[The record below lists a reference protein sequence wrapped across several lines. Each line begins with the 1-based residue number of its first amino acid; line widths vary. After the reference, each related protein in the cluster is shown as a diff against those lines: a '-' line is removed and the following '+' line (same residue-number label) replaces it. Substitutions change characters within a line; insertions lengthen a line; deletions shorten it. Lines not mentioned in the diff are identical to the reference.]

1 MKDEK
6 NYSLLSHNTFG
17 IDARCARY
25 VEASTVCEVV
35 SFVKLFDMFSNDLFV
50 IGGGSNLLFTG
61 DYAGTVFHSAI
72 LGMSVVGEDTD
83 NVLLRVGSGEVWD
96 DVVAYCVANGM
107 YGAENL
113 SAIPGEAGASAVQN
127 IGAYGAEVKDIIY
140 KVEAVEIAT
149 GSTVEIMA
157 DDCDYSYRHSR
168 FKTDWKNRYIIT
180 HVTYRLSKQ
189 YNPRL
194 DYGNIRSELVARGI
208 VNPTAYQLRQV
219 IVDIRNAK
227 LPNPKVE
234 GNAGSFFMNPI
245 VERDCYEKLVVQYP
259 DMPHYDVDAD
269 RVKIPAGWMIDRC
282 GWKGKTVGH
291 AGVHSRQALVLVNR
305 GGAEGKDII
314 NLCNLVRADV
324 KRTFGID
331 IHPEVN
337 FIGEAV
343 KNSFNHKRAKLTF
356 LGTGTSCGV
365 PTIGCQCEVCTS
377 SDSRDSRLRSSAM
390 IETDDTRVI
399 IDCTP
404 DFRQQMMHR
413 EFRKIDGVLVT
424 HSHYDH
430 VGGTDDV
437 RPFCVFG
444 DINIYANEKAVEGMH
459 QMLPYCFAEH
469 LYPGVPKLNLHTIA
483 PHQEIMI
490 GDIPVFPIT
499 VMHAKLPILGYRFG
513 NRLAYITDMK
523 SISPEEEQYVKCV
536 DTLVVNALRLEEE
549 HQSHILLDEAVE
561 FAKRIG
567 ARHTYFIHMS
577 HHIGLHEHTCTMLP
591 EGMSLAY
598 DGLEVEW
605 D

>member
-17 IDARCARY
+17 IDVKCARF
-25 VEASTVCEVV
+25 VEAYTVDDVV
-35 SFVKLFDMFSNDLFV
+35 SFAKSFDMFANDLLV
-50 IGGGSNLLFTG
+50 VGGGSNLLFNG

-72 LGMSVVGEDTD
+72 RGMEVVSEDACSM
-83 NVLLRVGSGEVWD
+83 LLRVGGGEVWD

-149 GSTVEIMA
+149 GKRVEIMA
-157 DDCDYSYRHSR
+157 EDCDYSYRHSR
-168 FKTDWKNRYIIT
+168 FKDEWKNRFIIT
-180 HVTYRLSKQ
+180 HVTYRLQ
-189 YNPRL
+189 RHYTPRL
-194 DYGNIRSELVARGI
+194 DYGNIRSELAARGI
-208 VNPTAYQLRQV
+208 GSPTAEELRQV

-227 LPNPKVE
+227 LPDPKVE

-245 VERDCYEKLVVQYP
+245 VERERYNKLVEQYP
-259 DMPHYDVDAD
+259 DMPHYDVDD
-269 RVKIPAGWMIDRC
+269 ERVKIPAGWMIDRC
-282 GWKGKTVGH
+282 GWKGKTVGR

-305 GGAEGKDII
+305 GGAEGKDIV

-324 KRTFGID
+324 RRTFGID

-337 FIGEAV
+337 FIDTAV
-343 KNSFNHKRAKLTF
+343 KTSFNNKKVRLTF

-365 PTIGCQCEVCTS
+365 PTIGCKCEVCTS
-377 SDSRDSRLRSSAM
+377 SDTRDSRLRCSAM
-390 IETDDTRVI
+390 IETDDTRVV

-404 DFRQQMMHR
+404 DFRQQMMRR
-413 EFRKIDGVLVT
+413 EFRKIDGILVT

-483 PHQEIMI
+483 SHQEVTI
-490 GDIPVFPIT
+490 GNIPVFPIT
-499 VMHAKLPILGYRFG
+499 VMHASLPILGYRFG
-513 NRLAYITDMK
+513 NHLAYITDMK
-523 SISPEEEQYVKCV
+523 SIAPEEEQYLKGV
-536 DTLVVNALRLEEE
+536 DTLVVNALRLSEE
-549 HQSHILLDEAVE
+549 HQSHILLNEAVE
-561 FAKRIG
+561 FAKRVG
-567 ARHTYFIHMS
+567 ARRTYFIHMS
-577 HHIGLHEHTCTMLP
+577 HHIGLHALTCKTLP
-591 EGMSLAY
+591 DGMTLAY
-598 DGLEVEW
+598 DGMVISV
-605 D
+605 